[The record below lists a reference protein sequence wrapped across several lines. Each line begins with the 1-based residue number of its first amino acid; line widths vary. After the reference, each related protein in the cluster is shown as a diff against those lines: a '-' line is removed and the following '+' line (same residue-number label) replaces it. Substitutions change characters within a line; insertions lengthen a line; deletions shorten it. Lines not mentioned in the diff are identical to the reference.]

1 MVPIGSLISTSILAA
16 AALVVLGASS
26 AALVTNA
33 PPMNSRR
40 PICGIGFLR
49 AECPHVRTASGP
61 GSPSGQPD
69 WWWMRPDQSGLRTK
83 YHRQSNLIAVI
94 RSLPLAVLTFSVGFL
109 YFYGKNMRRPK
120 HVRTKDDPFHI
131 RSEGHV
137 WFKTIVVL
145 G

>member
-1 MVPIGSLISTSILAA
+1 MKWLLISGALVPIGSLISTSILAA

-69 WWWMRPDQSGLRTK
+69 WGGGCDRI
-83 YHRQSNLIAVI
+83 NLVCELSITVNRI
-94 RSLPLAVLTFSVGFL
+94 
-109 YFYGKNMRRPK
+109 
-120 HVRTKDDPFHI
+120 
-131 RSEGHV
+131 
-137 WFKTIVVL
+137 
-145 G
+145 